1 MSIVSAIVVYLL
13 AWWISL
19 FAVLPW
25 GLSYD
30 ASQKDDGHMPGAP
43 QIPNLKKKFMITTVI
58 AFVVLGIVY
67 ALIEA
72 NVIDFYGEAARM
84 MEEDSHR

>member
-13 AWWISL
+13 AWWVTL

-30 ASQKDDGHMPGAP
+30 AGSKEDGHMPGAP
-43 QIPNLKKKFMITTVI
+43 PIPNLKKKFLITTVI
-58 AFVVLGIVY
+58 AFVILGIVY
-67 ALIEA
+67 ALIES
-72 NVIDFYGEAARM
+72 NIIDFYGEAARM
-84 MEEDSHR
+84 MEEDTYR